1 MFNKALKTALTSAK
15 CEKNF
20 PQMPSPQ
27 SAENYKI
34 NVIPVW
40 ILVKYIHKQL

>member
-1 MFNKALKTALTSAK
+1 MFNKALKTALTSVK

-20 PQMPSPQ
+20 QQKPSSQ
-27 SAENYKI
+27 SAENYTN
-34 NVIPVW
+34 NVIPAW